1 MIRPMFADRARIFA
15 SAGAGGDGSASFR
28 REAHVPR
35 GGPDGGDGGRG
46 GDVALVAEGG
56 MTTLGDLRHERHHR
70 AQPGG
75 RGARRKAH
83 GRNGA
88 SRLVRVPPGT
98 VARDADSGAWL
109 GELLT
114 PGDRLVIARGGR
126 GGRGNVHFAT
136 ATHRAPTHAEKGE
149 PGEQRWVELELKL
162 IADIGLV
169 GAPNAGKSTLLA
181 ALTAAEPKI
190 GAYPFTTIAPNLGV
204 VALDD
209 EHTAVIADVPG
220 LIEGAHAG
228 HGLGHEFLRHV
239 DRTRMLVAVVNGDA
253 PDPVAEWQAVA
264 DELQLHDPGL
274 LDRPMAMAVTK
285 HDLAAVRDRWATVR
299 SALRAAGHTPIA
311 VSAHDGTGLGELRA
325 QIDEGLAAAA
335 ERAAREPP
343 RDEVRVHRFDPLEA
357 GWDVVAERD
366 GLRVRGR
373 RVEASAARTDFDNAE
388 SRERFQRLLERLG
401 IDAELRRKGA
411 AAGTTVRIGPTELEW
426 EDEE

>member
-1 MIRPMFADRARIFA
+1 
-15 SAGAGGDGSASFR
+15 
-28 REAHVPR
+28 
-35 GGPDGGDGGRG
+35 
-46 GDVALVAEGG
+46 
-56 MTTLGDLRHERHHR
+56 
-70 AQPGG
+70 
-75 RGARRKAH
+75 
-83 GRNGA
+83 
-88 SRLVRVPPGT
+88 
-98 VARDADSGAWL
+98 
-109 GELLT
+109 
-114 PGDRLVIARGGR
+114 
-126 GGRGNVHFAT
+126 
-136 ATHRAPTHAEKGE
+136 
-149 PGEQRWVELELKL
+149 
-162 IADIGLV
+162 
-169 GAPNAGKSTLLA
+169 
-181 ALTAAEPKI
+181 
-190 GAYPFTTIAPNLGV
+190 
-204 VALDD
+204 
-209 EHTAVIADVPG
+209 
-220 LIEGAHAG
+220 
-228 HGLGHEFLRHV
+228 
-239 DRTRMLVAVVNGDA
+239 MLVAVVNGDA

-264 DELQLHDPGL
+264 GELQLHDPGL
-274 LDRPMAMAVTK
+274 LDRPTAMAVTK
-285 HDLAAVRDRWATVR
+285 HDLASVRDRWPRVR